1 MSLILPIPAPLSF
14 ASSIFPLLSLIF
26 LTVPNLT
33 PDEETSDLAAK
44 PVEAD
49 IVKDSVLHARTVFEK
64 AYIALKS
71 QGMDGSAQH
80 QVILHLASSATILR
94 QGAVMC

>member
-1 MSLILPIPAPLSF
+1 LRPLYFLYIP
-14 ASSIFPLLSLIF
+14 SIFIHFSHCPL
-26 LTVPNLT
+26 LT

-71 QGMDGSAQH
+71 QGMDGVAQH

-94 QGAVMC
+94 QGAVVS